1 METMST
7 IIKKDVELKKSLFR
21 NFLLSR
27 NPSEKFVKTY
37 FVYLNSSVVTSECLN
52 VANTKDIFNIDDRT
66 KLETIYSNVKKYDR
80 NIANH
85 NVYSGAISAF
95 LKFLDGRTLRPMR
108 NTSVDSTK

>member
-1 METMST
+1 MPRKAVM
-7 IIKKDVELKKSLFR
+7 KDVELKKSLFR

-27 NPSEKFVKTY
+27 NPSEKFVKTF

-66 KLETIYSNVKKYDR
+66 KLETIYSRVKKNER

-85 NVYSGAISAF
+85 NVYSGAISEF
-95 LKFLDGRTLRPMR
+95 LKLLDGRTLRPMR